1 MDQRRFNDYQKENRF
16 FLNRAVVAFLFV
28 LVLMAILV
36 SRIYFLQVV
45 EHDRFSLLSEN
56 NRIKLQPVAP
66 RRGLIYDRNGEL
78 LAENRPSFS
87 LTLLKEEVDDVDSL
101 LDDVSTLVELSSAEV
116 ESFKKRLKHR
126 RRPHST
132 VPLKSRLTEE
142 EIAKLSVN
150 FYRLPGLQIEAEF
163 LGIREMKINDVI
175 FDKETDMAEITV
187 SFISELISVVKNSD
201 GEILEGDE
209 KQSKRQKDVWTFSK
223 DIKSQDPVWFLVA
236 TGE

>member
-1 MDQRRFNDYQKENRF
+1 MNAIAIEI
-16 FLNRAVVAFLFV
+16 
-28 LVLMAILV
+28 LVLAGIAI
-36 SRIYFLQVV
+36 FL
-45 EHDRFSLLSEN
+45 
-56 NRIKLQPVAP
+56 IM
-66 RRGLIYDRNGEL
+66 
-78 LAENRPSFS
+78 
-87 LTLLKEEVDDVDSL
+87 
-101 LDDVSTLVELSSAEV
+101 
-116 ESFKKRLKHR
+116 RLKNVLGTREGFEKPKAQSPANLRSPDLKVIEGGPDADITDH
-126 RRPHST
+126 
-132 VPLKSRLTEE
+132 VPTGSELAQTLSAAYEMILMGFERGDLSAVRSFLSDEVTNTFDEV
-142 EIAKLSVN
+142 IAQRSSQ
-150 FYRLPGLQIEAEF
+150 GLQIEAEF

>member
-1 MDQRRFNDYQKENRF
+1 MNAIAIEI
-16 FLNRAVVAFLFV
+16 
-28 LVLMAILV
+28 LVLAGIAIFLIMRLKNVLGTREGFEKPNAQSPANLRSPDLKVIEGGPDADITDHVPTGSELAQTLTSIKAVDSGFLV
-36 SRIYFLQVV
+36 SEFLSGSRAAY
-45 EHDRFSLLSEN
+45 EMILMGFERGDLSAV
-56 NRIKLQPVAP
+56 R
-66 RRGLIYDRNGEL
+66 
-78 LAENRPSFS
+78 SFLS
-87 LTLLKEEVDDVDSL
+87 DEVTNTFDEVIAQR
-101 LDDVSTLVELSSAEV
+101 SSQ
-116 ESFKKRLKHR
+116 
-126 RRPHST
+126 
-132 VPLKSRLTEE
+132 
-142 EIAKLSVN
+142 
-150 FYRLPGLQIEAEF
+150 GLQIEAEF

>member
-101 LDDVSTLVELSSAEV
+101 LDDVSTWLSSLQ
-116 ESFKKRLKHR
+116 LK
-126 RRPHST
+126 
-132 VPLKSRLTEE
+132 
-142 EIAKLSVN
+142 
-150 FYRLPGLQIEAEF
+150 
-163 LGIREMKINDVI
+163 
-175 FDKETDMAEITV
+175 
-187 SFISELISVVKNSD
+187 
-201 GEILEGDE
+201 
-209 KQSKRQKDVWTFSK
+209 
-223 DIKSQDPVWFLVA
+223 
-236 TGE
+236 